1 MFIFMINQFRYL
13 HMNFVIL
20 LELFN
25 QERVLVHKTVKI
37 LLLLLKLGLQLGYD
51 LLVLLLFSLDAFKI
65 LF

>member
-25 QERVLVHKTVKI
+25 QERVLVQKTVKI
-37 LLLLLKLGLQLGYD
+37 QLLLLKLGLQLGYD

>member
-1 MFIFMINQFRYL
+1 
-13 HMNFVIL
+13 MNFVIL

-51 LLVLLLFSLDAFKI
+51 LLVLLFFSLDAFKI